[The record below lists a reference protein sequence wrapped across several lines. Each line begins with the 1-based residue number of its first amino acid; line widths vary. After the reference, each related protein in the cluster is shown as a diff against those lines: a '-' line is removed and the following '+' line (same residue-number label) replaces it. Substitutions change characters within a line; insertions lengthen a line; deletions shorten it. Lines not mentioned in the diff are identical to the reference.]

1 MFILVTYLGKRSLL
15 GGAPRRSVLEAVF
28 AALVRLLSPLINSES
43 SYLRAKTD
51 LSLIGWL
58 LLFLSACL
66 DTPTSNVHLT
76 SNGENEAQTPAASL
90 SSATPSSSEVKV
102 SKENH
107 SRMNTTSSRWEF
119 LQVI

>member
-1 MFILVTYLGKRSLL
+1 M

-28 AALVRLLSPLINSES
+28 AALVRLLSPLVNSEN

-76 SNGENEAQTPAASL
+76 SNGENEAQIPASTL
-90 SSATPSSSEVKV
+90 SSATASSSEVKAP
-102 SKENH
+102 KDNH
-107 SRMNTTSSRWEF
+107 SRMNSTSSRWEF
-119 LQVI
+119 LQVN